1 MSIEAIFQADLALQ
15 KKKLSQ
21 LKEWNSPE
29 ELIISQE
36 ELITALEQSLK
47 ALLLELGKVV
57 ES

>member
-1 MSIEAIFQADLALQ
+1 MNIEAIFQADLALQ

-21 LKEWNSPE
+21 LREWNSPE
-29 ELIISQE
+29 DIIKEQE
-36 ELITALEQSLK
+36 EFITALEQSLK